1 MNIDVSLGRTKA
13 MGGLMGCAF
22 LCTYF
27 PLPPDGLK
35 AVAPREA
42 NALGVEGGFS
52 EVTVICLI
60 IGLYVE
66 VAFLVHTPFYF
77 KVTNE
82 ARVVGHSVVAIAG
95 ARQRGDLQADLPHQD
110 RSNLSRLSS
119 AMNQSSSCYRGQS
132 RC

>member
-1 MNIDVSLGRTKA
+1 MMNIDVSLGRTKA

-82 ARVVGHSVVAIAG
+82 ARVVGHSVVAIAKG
-95 ARQRGDLQADLPHQD
+95 SIDEQALVKEATFKQAFHIKIVPTFLACRQR
-110 RSNLSRLSS
+110 
-119 AMNQSSSCYRGQS
+119 
-132 RC
+132 